1 MHRLKAGGKEPS
13 VTFDSSREETM
24 QHIFTVTNTRRKGKV
39 NSCEYV
45 CFLSFSPVRNKN
57 KSVFCTLQYN
67 SNIPTE
73 EASIISPP
81 LTRKEIL
88 ICSFSSFA
96 SLRVK
101 KGLVCWVR
109 ETDEIRQTGWGWSC
123 WGCCLLNIFFFFYE
137 EHFVQPHLTTFST
150 SWTKEEPSVHWKVYF
165 LRLLRRGVQQVPWPS
180 APPRQLPRHSRRET
194 FSSVWHAA

>member
-1 MHRLKAGGKEPS
+1 MHRLKAGGEEPS
-13 VTFDSSREETM
+13 LNFDSSREETM
-24 QHIFTVTNTRRKGKV
+24 QHIFTVTNTRRKGKA

-45 CFLSFSPVRNKN
+45 CFLSFSPLRNKN

-73 EASIISPP
+73 EASIISPT

-88 ICSFSSFA
+88 ILFFLFFCLFKG
-96 SLRVK
+96 K
-101 KGLVCWVR
+101 KGLAGWVR
-109 ETDEIRQTGWGWSC
+109 ETDEIRQTGWGVE
-123 WGCCLLNIFFFFYE
+123 LLRMLSLEYFFFFYE

-165 LRLLRRGVQQVPWPS
+165 LRLLRRGVQQVP
-180 APPRQLPRHSRRET
+180 
-194 FSSVWHAA
+194 